1 MVLGANDGIVST
13 ASLVLGVAA
22 ADASTN
28 AIVTAGVAALVAGA
42 TSMALGEYVS
52 VSSQR
57 DSEAAD
63 IAKETWELE
72 TMPEHELDELTAI
85 FEEKGLSSSLARTVA
100 IELTEKDA
108 LRTHLAE
115 ELGITDITRARPLQ
129 AAVASGLSFTTGSAV
144 PLLTIALAPESS
156 RIAITLV
163 VAAASLATLGFSGAK
178 YGRAGTKRPTLRV
191 LVGGLAAMG
200 ITMAIGSVVGTVI
213 A

>member
-28 AIVTAGVAALVAGA
+28 TIVTAGFAALVAGA

-57 DSEAAD
+57 DAEAAD
-63 IAKETWELE
+63 IAKETLELE
-72 TMPEHELDELTAI
+72 TMPDHELDELTSI
-85 FEEKGLSSSLARTVA
+85 FEDKGLSPALARTVA
-100 IELTEKDA
+100 VELTEKDA
-108 LRTHLAE
+108 LKTHLAE
-115 ELGITDITRARPLQ
+115 ELGITEITRARPLQ
-129 AAVASGLSFTTGSAV
+129 AALVSGVSFTLGSSV
-144 PLLTIALAPESS
+144 PLATIALSS
-156 RIAITLV
+156 EGSRMVVTVI
-163 VAAASLATLGFSGAK
+163 VAAAALAVLGFVGAR

-200 ITMAIGSVVGTVI
+200 ITSLVGSIVGTAI

>member
-13 ASLVLGVAA
+13 ASLDLGVAA

-52 VSSQR
+52 VASQS

-63 IAKETWELE
+63 IAKETRELQE
-72 TMPEHELDELTAI
+72 MPEHELDELTAI
-85 FEEKGLSSSLARTVA
+85 FEDKGLSPSLARTVA
-100 IELTEKDA
+100 VELTEKDA

-115 ELGITDITRARPLQ
+115 ELGITEITRARPVQ
-129 AAVASGLSFTTGSAV
+129 AAIVSGVSFTIGSAV

-156 RIAITLV
+156 RIVTTLA
-163 VAAASLATLGFSGAK
+163 VAAASLTTLGYTGARV
-178 YGRAGTKRPTLRV
+178 GRAGTARPMLRV

-200 ITMAIGSVVGTVI
+200 ITMAIGSLVGTAI